1 MGPTQAR
8 PLEEQV
14 HAAALGRRRRQH
26 SFLGSSEPGPA
37 HTTTAMMS
45 TESGDSTRITIS
57 VHTTTG
63 GRMQL
68 QLQPQCTVAALKKT
82 LSARLRLAK
91 DRMVLL
97 HRNRQLKEGT
107 LDSNNV
113 RDGERLTL
121 LPSVETGLQAIKPE
135 QSVMQALES
144 LTDAQVENF
153 LCGRAPLHLTMRL
166 GDHVMFVQ
174 LQLCPP
180 VETPPATPTS
190 PNCPAPPTA
199 TVPPPEAA
207 PSSGA
212 VIDQLRHLGQ
222 GVYSGSFSG
231 TLGPELQDGE
241 GRPRRHVATILH
253 ILRDLLGA
261 SQGWRGPL
269 TPTSASATSARSP
282 TATSAPASGHGN
294 TPVDVATD
302 AQRPSSSSAS
312 GSEVMGGDTTPPTSP
327 HLRDMTSLHQEEH
340 RVLRG
345 KLDQIRATLRERR
358 RARRRAS
365 PYPTTSTSSSSA
377 ASSDEPVLV

>member
-1 MGPTQAR
+1 
-8 PLEEQV
+8 
-14 HAAALGRRRRQH
+14 
-26 SFLGSSEPGPA
+26 
-37 HTTTAMMS
+37 MMS
-45 TESGDSTRITIS
+45 TEGGEASSRITIS

-190 PNCPAPPTA
+190 PNCPAPPA
-199 TVPPPEAA
+199 AAAPPPEAA
-207 PSSGA
+207 PNSGA

-269 TPTSASATSARSP
+269 TPTSASAASARSP
-282 TATSAPASGHGN
+282 TTPSAPASDNGTLGS
-294 TPVDVATD
+294 VAGS
-302 AQRPSSSSAS
+302 AQHPSSSSAS
-312 GSEVMGGDTTPPTSP
+312 GCEVMGGDATPPTSP
-327 HLRDMTSLHQEEH
+327 CLRDATSLHQEEH

-365 PYPTTSTSSSSA
+365 PYPTTPASSPPA

>member
-1 MGPTQAR
+1 
-8 PLEEQV
+8 
-14 HAAALGRRRRQH
+14 
-26 SFLGSSEPGPA
+26 
-37 HTTTAMMS
+37 
-45 TESGDSTRITIS
+45 
-57 VHTTTG
+57 
-63 GRMQL
+63 MQL
-68 QLQPQCTVAALKKT
+68 QLQPQCTVASLKRT

-97 HRNRQLKEGT
+97 HRNRQLRDGT

-190 PNCPAPPTA
+190 PNCPVPPTPPAAATATPQAAPPA
-199 TVPPPEAA
+199 DAPPG

-269 TPTSASATSARSP
+269 TPTSATASSTRLPTTP
-282 TATSAPASGHGN
+282 TASSGG
-294 TPVDVATD
+294 VGATGVNE
-302 AQRPSSSSAS
+302 AAHLRASSSSAS
-312 GSEVMGGDTTPPTSP
+312 SAAGTGSAGPAMGADATPPTSP
-327 HLRDMTSLHQEEH
+327 LPEDATRIHQEEH

-365 PYPTTSTSSSSA
+365 PYPTPTSSPPA
-377 ASSDEPVLV
+377 ATSDEPVLV

>member
-1 MGPTQAR
+1 
-8 PLEEQV
+8 
-14 HAAALGRRRRQH
+14 
-26 SFLGSSEPGPA
+26 
-37 HTTTAMMS
+37 MS
-45 TESGDSTRITIS
+45 TEGGESSSRITIS

-190 PNCPAPPTA
+190 PNCPAPLPPWHLLPRRHPVAEQSLINCATWVRASTLAVSRAPWDLNCRTA
-199 TVPPPEAA
+199 RVDLVATLPP
-207 PSSGA
+207 SCT
-212 VIDQLRHLGQ
+212 
-222 GVYSGSFSG
+222 FSG
-231 TLGPELQDGE
+231 TFLVP
-241 GRPRRHVATILH
+241 
-253 ILRDLLGA
+253 
-261 SQGWRGPL
+261 
-269 TPTSASATSARSP
+269 ARAGVVLSP
-282 TATSAPASGHGN
+282 
-294 TPVDVATD
+294 
-302 AQRPSSSSAS
+302 Q
-312 GSEVMGGDTTPPTSP
+312 
-327 HLRDMTSLHQEEH
+327 
-340 RVLRG
+340 
-345 KLDQIRATLRERR
+345 
-358 RARRRAS
+358 RARRHGHPRLL
-365 PYPTTSTSSSSA
+365 PHL
-377 ASSDEPVLV
+377 PVITGAR

>member
-1 MGPTQAR
+1 
-8 PLEEQV
+8 
-14 HAAALGRRRRQH
+14 
-26 SFLGSSEPGPA
+26 
-37 HTTTAMMS
+37 MMS
-45 TESGDSTRITIS
+45 TEGGEASSRITIS

-190 PNCPAPPTA
+190 PNCPAPPAAAAPLRRRLPFFLPGCIGLVVTQRFR
-199 TVPPPEAA
+199 TLYEQA

-269 TPTSASATSARSP
+269 TPTSASAASARSP
-282 TATSAPASGHGN
+282 TAPSAPASDNGG
-294 TPVDVATD
+294 TLGGVAAG
-302 AQRPSSSSAS
+302 AQHPSSSSAS
-312 GSEVMGGDTTPPTSP
+312 GSEVMGGDATPPTSP
-327 HLRDMTSLHQEEH
+327 CLRDVTSLHQEEH

-365 PYPTTSTSSSSA
+365 PYPTTPASSPPA

>member
-1 MGPTQAR
+1 
-8 PLEEQV
+8 
-14 HAAALGRRRRQH
+14 
-26 SFLGSSEPGPA
+26 
-37 HTTTAMMS
+37 MMS

-282 TATSAPASGHGN
+282 TA
-294 TPVDVATD
+294 
-302 AQRPSSSSAS
+302 PSCTRH
-312 GSEVMGGDTTPPTSP
+312 EVMGGDTTPPTSP

-377 ASSDEPVLV
+377 ATSDEPVLV

>member
-1 MGPTQAR
+1 
-8 PLEEQV
+8 
-14 HAAALGRRRRQH
+14 
-26 SFLGSSEPGPA
+26 
-37 HTTTAMMS
+37 MMS
-45 TESGDSTRITIS
+45 TESGEPRITIS

-190 PNCPAPPTA
+190 PNCPAPPA
-199 TVPPPEAA
+199 AAAPPPEAA
-207 PSSGA
+207 PGSGA

-269 TPTSASATSARSP
+269 TPTSASAASTASP
-282 TATSAPASGHGN
+282 TAPSAAASDNGTTLG
-294 TPVDVATD
+294 VAG
-302 AQRPSSSSAS
+302 AQHLSPSSSSAS
-312 GSEVMGGDTTPPTSP
+312 GSGSEVMGGDATPPTSP
-327 HLRDMTSLHQEEH
+327 RLRDAASLHQEEH

-365 PYPTTSTSSSSA
+365 PYPTPASSPPA

>member
-1 MGPTQAR
+1 
-8 PLEEQV
+8 
-14 HAAALGRRRRQH
+14 
-26 SFLGSSEPGPA
+26 
-37 HTTTAMMS
+37 MS
-45 TESGDSTRITIS
+45 TEGGESSSRITIS

-190 PNCPAPPTA
+190 PNCPAPPA
-199 TVPPPEAA
+199 AVAPPPEAA

-269 TPTSASATSARSP
+269 TPTSASARSP
-282 TATSAPASGHGN
+282 TAPSAPASDNGG
-294 TPVDVATD
+294 TLGGVAAG
-302 AQRPSSSSAS
+302 AQHPSSSSAS
-312 GSEVMGGDTTPPTSP
+312 GSEVMGGDATPPTSP
-327 HLRDMTSLHQEEH
+327 CLRDATSLHQEEH

-365 PYPTTSTSSSSA
+365 PYPTTSTASTPA

>member
-1 MGPTQAR
+1 
-8 PLEEQV
+8 
-14 HAAALGRRRRQH
+14 
-26 SFLGSSEPGPA
+26 
-37 HTTTAMMS
+37 MS
-45 TESGDSTRITIS
+45 ADGGGRITVS

-68 QLQPQCTVAALKKT
+68 ELQPQCSVASLKRT

-91 DRMVLL
+91 DRIVLL
-97 HRNRQLKEGT
+97 HRNRQLKDGT

-121 LPSVETGLQAIKPE
+121 LPSVETGLQTVRPE

-144 LTDAQVENF
+144 LSDAQVDNF

-180 VETPPATPTS
+180 ADTPPVTPTT
-190 PNCPAPPTA
+190 PGCPAPPQPA
-199 TVPPPEAA
+199 PPAA
-207 PSSGA
+207 PTESLPGAGGA
-212 VIDQLRHLGQ
+212 VIDHLRHLGQ

-231 TLGPELQDGE
+231 TLGPELQDGD

-261 SQGWRGPL
+261 SQGWKGAGPSPAPRQA
-269 TPTSASATSARSP
+269 TP
-282 TATSAPASGHGN
+282 PA
-294 TPVDVATD
+294 
-302 AQRPSSSSAS
+302 
-312 GSEVMGGDTTPPTSP
+312 TPPTSP
-327 HLRDMTSLHQEEH
+327 PPEEPPLRRQEEH
-340 RVLRG
+340 RLLRG

-358 RARRRAS
+358 RARRRPQ
-365 PYPTTSTSSSSA
+365 PYPTPTGSSA
-377 ASSDEPVLV
+377 SSASDGPVPV

>member
-1 MGPTQAR
+1 
-8 PLEEQV
+8 
-14 HAAALGRRRRQH
+14 
-26 SFLGSSEPGPA
+26 
-37 HTTTAMMS
+37 
-45 TESGDSTRITIS
+45 
-57 VHTTTG
+57 
-63 GRMQL
+63 MQL
-68 QLQPQCTVAALKKT
+68 QLQPQCTIAALKRT

-180 VETPPATPTS
+180 LETPPATPTS
-190 PNCPAPPTA
+190 PTAPLPPSTEAPPSS
-199 TVPPPEAA
+199 VPG
-207 PSSGA
+207 SGGA

-261 SQGWRGPL
+261 SQGWRGGGPP
-269 TPTSASATSARSP
+269 TPTATATSARLTTSQLSP
-282 TATSAPASGHGN
+282 GEGN
-294 TPVDVATD
+294 
-302 AQRPSSSSAS
+302 
-312 GSEVMGGDTTPPTSP
+312 PPTSS
-327 HLRDMTSLHQEEH
+327 SLLGDDAATPPASPRLDGLHHHQEEEH

-365 PYPTTSTSSSSA
+365 PYPTPGTSSPPA
-377 ASSDEPVLV
+377 TTSDEPVLV